1 MVGNLPTTIFK
12 GVKYVNKRN
21 VRTLQKHEQVVF
33 YVYNNI
39 YRKKIPQV
47 GTVLDVED
55 RGVWINWLEGY
66 RDQCHLI
73 PFTDM
78 IAVYDENGEMM
89 KWSGIEGKSVLLEY

>member
-1 MVGNLPTTIFK
+1 MH
-12 GVKYVNKRN
+12 KRN

-39 YRKKIPQV
+39 YQKKIPEV
-47 GTVLDVED
+47 GSVLTVED
-55 RGVWINWLEGY
+55 QGVWISWLDGY
-66 RDQCHLI
+66 KDRRELI

-89 KWSGIEGKSVLLEY
+89 KWTGIEGKSVLLEY